1 MIAWAGEDWAPPGGS
16 RVRVRLERPMGS
28 CSRVRVR
35 GLCPAATVNPMMLL
49 MVLRA
54 QGSRM

>member
-1 MIAWAGEDWAPPGGS
+1 MIARAGVEWAPPGGS

-35 GLCPAATVNPMMLL
+35 SLCPAVAIRL
-49 MVLRA
+49 
-54 QGSRM
+54 